1 MTLKK
6 VAFEPMNEIHQNELE
21 ILEKLLKKI
30 EKKEDIKKIFEEFLE
45 DVKKHFSFEEELMQK
60 YQFFAYIPHKMEHDR
75 ILNELN
81 NLKNHLIDYEYLNN
95 YFKYNFLPWLEN
107 HIATMDTV
115 TGGFFNMIGAKNEL

>member
-1 MTLKK
+1 MEIKK
-6 VAFEPMNEIHQNELE
+6 VAYEPMNEIHENEIK

-30 EKKEDIKKIFEEFLE
+30 ENKEEVSEVFNDFLE

-81 NLKNHLIDYEYLNN
+81 ELKSNLNDYEYLDK
-95 YFKYNFLPWLEN
+95 YFKEHFLPWLDN
-107 HIATMDTV
+107 HIETMDTV
-115 TGGFFNMIGAKNEL
+115 TGGFFNMVGAKE

>member
-1 MTLKK
+1 MKIKK
-6 VAFEPMNEIHQNELE
+6 VAYEPMNEIHENEIK

-30 EKKEDIKKIFEEFLE
+30 ENKEEVNEVFNDFLE

-81 NLKNHLIDYEYLNN
+81 ELKSHLNDYEYLDK
-95 YFKYNFLPWLEN
+95 YFKEHFLPWLDN
-107 HIATMDTV
+107 HIETMDTV
-115 TGGFFNMIGAKNEL
+115 TGGFFNMVGARP